1 MNKILLIILISIT
14 VLVFHWNDAAAYEF
28 YDGKLV
34 FLAEIEQELDIRTH
48 QDSRSVRYQSNRTK
62 FRPELTVKLIDKPD
76 WNAFFYFNGNY
87 YYDTAQNIDSDFKR
101 SLEFYAGKHEA
112 RRQKRPQ
119 HADEVIKD
127 LFVATSYKNFEI
139 RLGKQLVSW
148 GETATQRVSDLI
160 NPMDWTYFNNNP
172 VWEEY
177 KMGLWMAR
185 IFWTPEDM
193 WQDLSFELVVIPFEF
208 IPERGGFEG
217 AHPFFFFEND
227 HQQKIN
233 DKRWDDAPNNSFNNL
248 EIGLRLKGFCNV
260 GSGVDWTLSS
270 FYTRAD
276 RPVIKGAEGYADLV
290 DLFITGDSDGDDIY
304 KYPHYVANGATFATT
319 WDRFDLIIAGEA
331 VLKAKYDFAYGRSIN
346 TPNPNKERQLLD
358 TALKVSRNFYIP
370 GLSNSILLGNS
381 SEPLFVELTWY
392 YSKVFNFEYDRRTNE
407 QIWWTNQ
414 LNGHHSSQ
422 TSFTLVTSMA
432 FLHGTIRPLFIAT
445 YDTQGY
451 NSQMFILGW
460 VPTYHWE
467 FSTYYMQYNE
477 TDRMTKM
484 LNQVGFIVK
493 YSFF

>member
-28 YDGKLV
+28 YDGKVV

-148 GETATQRVSDLI
+148 GETATQRVADLI
-160 NPMDWTYFNNNP
+160 NPMDWSYFNNNP

-177 KMGLWMAR
+177 KTGLWMAR
-185 IFWTPEDM
+185 IFWTPENM

-208 IPERGGFEG
+208 IPEKGNLEG

-227 HQQKIN
+227 HQYKIVE
-233 DKRWDDAPNNSFNNL
+233 KRWDDAPDDSLNNL
-248 EIGLRLKGFCNV
+248 EIGLRLKGFSDI
-260 GSGVDWTLSS
+260 GAGVDWTLSS

-276 RPVIKGAEGYADLV
+276 RPVLKGDAAYM
-290 DLFITGDSDGDDIY
+290 DLFYLWAFGTETGDDIY
-304 KYPHYVANGATFATT
+304 KYPHYLASGATFATT

-331 VLKAKYDFAYGRSIN
+331 VLKSSYDFAYGQTIT
-346 TPNPNKERQLLD
+346 TPTNKEKQLLD

-370 GLSNSILLGNS
+370 GLSNNILLGNS
-381 SEPLFVELTWY
+381 SEPFFVELTWY
-392 YSKVFNFEYDRRTNE
+392 YSKLFNMEYDRSTGE
-407 QIWWTNQ
+407 FIQWANQ
-414 LNGHHSSQ
+414 LNGHRSSQ

-432 FLHGTIRPLFIAT
+432 FMHGTIRPLFIGT
-445 YDTQGY
+445 YDTVGY
-451 NSQMFILGW
+451 NSQMYILGW
-460 VPTYHWE
+460 APTYHWE

-484 LNQVGFIVK
+484 LNQVGIIMK